1 MKKTL
6 VIAMLTLCLAL
17 TACTSASSGDSELI
31 GKIDALQ
38 SSVDTLQTTLEE
50 MQESSTESSAPAD
63 QETSSAPA
71 ESEPEQPAGT
81 PADYQQM
88 INRLSQEI
96 TDTTIPEDRTQK
108 TESFFSLKDRLDE
121 LNDEVNLYKSSIERR
136 FLEGD
141 LEDSS
146 YRTQVSQINDILDE
160 IYSVHDTL
168 ETRFGLDG

>member
-6 VIAMLTLCLAL
+6 AIAMLTLCLAL

-71 ESEPEQPAGT
+71 ES
-81 PADYQQM
+81 
-88 INRLSQEI
+88 S
-96 TDTTIPEDRTQK
+96 DTGAA
-108 TESFFSLKDRLDE
+108 
-121 LNDEVNLYKSSIERR
+121 VMGAKS
-136 FLEGD
+136 G
-141 LEDSS
+141 
-146 YRTQVSQINDILDE
+146 
-160 IYSVHDTL
+160 
-168 ETRFGLDG
+168 